1 MPTLFRWLRNLALLA
16 VSGYLA
22 MLALANLVEPQQR
35 EIVETVP
42 IQPSPAKKPEPQGVE
57 PQRLSTVLENL
68 PFVR

>member
-1 MPTLFRWLRNLALLA
+1 MPTLVRLLRNLAILA
-16 VSGYLA
+16 VGSCLA

-42 IQPSPAKKPEPQGVE
+42 IQPSAANRAEPRQ
-57 PQRLSTVLENL
+57 LSIVLENL

>member
-1 MPTLFRWLRNLALLA
+1 
-16 VSGYLA
+16 
-22 MLALANLVEPQQR
+22 MLALDNLVEPQQR